1 MGHRFNQFASGEMEI
16 ELSGENPPDIG
27 ALKEAAANTA
37 TQSYS
42 VSGGA
47 AMTMVIK

>member
-1 MGHRFNQFASGEMEI
+1 MGHRFNEFASGEVEI
-16 ELSGENPPDIG
+16 ELSGDNPPDVA
-27 ALKEAAANTA
+27 ALKEASAGLA